1 MLFDNRVALVTGGA
15 SGIGRA
21 TALAFAR
28 EGAKVVVTDINEEG
42 GRETIEK
49 IRKTGGTAEFYRA
62 DMLRADDIR
71 QVVQKTVVRF
81 ARLDAAF
88 NNAAHHGRGTDLVEC
103 TEDEWDLVLNVNLK
117 AVWLCMKFEIPEMLK
132 VGGGAIVNTSS
143 GAGNFASPNLCSYTT
158 SKHGVVG
165 LSRSAAVDFG
175 PKNIR
180 VNVLLPGAT
189 DTPMLEKATRGSASA
204 IDTMRDRIPLKRI
217 GTADEQAEA
226 VVWLCSDR
234 SSFVSG
240 LSLIVDGGLSA
251 RR

>member
-1 MLFDNRVALVTGGA
+1 MLFQNRVALVTGGA

-28 EGAKVVVTDINEEG
+28 EGASVAVADINEEG
-42 GRETIEK
+42 GRETIER
-49 IRKTGGTAEFYRA
+49 IRNEGGTAEFFYA
-62 DMLRADDIR
+62 DMLRTEDIR
-71 QVVQKTVVRF
+71 QLVQRTMAKF

-88 NNAAHHGRGTDLVEC
+88 NNAAHNGRSTDLVEC
-103 TEDEWDLVLNVNLK
+103 TEDEWDFVLNLNLK
-117 AVWLCMKFEIPEMLK
+117 AVWLCMKYEIPEMLK

-143 GAGNFASPNLCSYTT
+143 GAGNFASPKLSSYTT
-158 SKHGVVG
+158 SKHGVIG

-175 PKNIR
+175 PQNIR

-189 DTPMLEKATRGSASA
+189 DTPMLDRFTRGSVAA
-204 IDTMRDRIPLKRI
+204 VDAMRDRIPLRRI
-217 GTADEQAEA
+217 GTAEEQADA

-240 LSLIVDGGLSA
+240 LSLVVDGGLSA